1 MKRHQFFFQ
10 SFIIVDG
17 LKRKCMEKYEFR
29 PIPSILENY
38 KGENWPQNDFLNNQ
52 NISR

>member
-17 LKRKCMEKYEFR
+17 LKRKYMEKYEFR
-29 PIPSILENY
+29 PIPSILEIY
-38 KGENWPQNDFLNNQ
+38 KDENWPQNDFLNK
-52 NISR
+52 